1 MTAELP
7 PGLAIQ
13 KVDERIMTL
22 NVGPQHPGSGHM
34 RIIVQIDGDYIVACD
49 PDPGYVHR

>member
-7 PGLAIQ
+7 PGLALQ

-22 NVGPQHPGSGHM
+22 NVGPQHPGFWTHENCCSN
-34 RIIVQIDGDYIVACD
+34 
-49 PDPGYVHR
+49 

>member
-22 NVGPQHPGSGHM
+22 NVGPQHPGSD
-34 RIIVQIDGDYIVACD
+34 I
-49 PDPGYVHR
+49 